1 MYFHIYP
8 KQSVSTFIH
17 GCSELYVGPIYMY
30 VPILS
35 LKVTDHAY
43 STQCSLKL
51 IRRLSLFIKGE
62 CKATIKL
69 VTSNLQVGYN
79 LVKKKVLICF
89 MFDAI
94 LYVPNCCKLKHLEA
108 SVKYSF
114 GYKLKH
120 LEASV
125 KNSFGYNQIYQVI
138 FVTPSN
144 AISILN
150 YIKNHFWK
158 IVVIERISTPVASR
172 EVLGKCC
179 ILKWTY
185 HHFFWTTIRTK
196 TTVQTHSFQPVWKY
210 HLGDVET
217 QTPHPYRSTWNSDQP
232 LSFEAVSQS
241 FGSSG
246 GDNNNMKTKRFESP
260 QSKTI
265 EKTVWNH

>member
-1 MYFHIYP
+1 M
-8 KQSVSTFIH
+8 H

-30 VPILS
+30 GPILS
-35 LKVTDHAY
+35 LKITDLPY

-51 IRRLSLFIKGE
+51 IRKRSLIIKRE

-69 VTSNLQVGYN
+69 VSSNMQVGYN
-79 LVKKKVLICF
+79 LIENKDAICF

-94 LYVPNCCKLKHLEA
+94 LYVPKCSKLNHLEA
-108 SVKYSF
+108 SVKY
-114 GYKLKH
+114 
-120 LEASV
+120 
-125 KNSFGYNQIYQVI
+125 SFGYNQIYQVI

-185 HHFFWTTIRTK
+185 HHFFWTTTRTK

-246 GDNNNMKTKRFESP
+246 GDNNNNMKSETLWKS
-260 QSKTI
+260 SK
-265 EKTVWNH
+265 